1 MLLLKL
7 DIKPKH
13 KICHQLQN
21 MLKKIRVLFGRIP
34 EEMKIFP
41 NLLHFYPI
49 WTNAS
54 TGDVHKKCWLWV
66 SCKSTP

>member
-1 MLLLKL
+1 MLILKL

-13 KICHQLQN
+13 KICHR
-21 MLKKIRVLFGRIP
+21 LKKNGRIP
-34 EEMKIFP
+34 AEMKIFP

-54 TGDVHKKCWLWV
+54 TGDVHKKI
-66 SCKSTP
+66 